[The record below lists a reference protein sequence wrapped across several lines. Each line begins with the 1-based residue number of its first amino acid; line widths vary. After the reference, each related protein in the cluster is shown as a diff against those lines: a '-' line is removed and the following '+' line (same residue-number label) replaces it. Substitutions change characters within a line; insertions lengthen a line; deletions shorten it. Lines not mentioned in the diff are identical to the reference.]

1 MKNKFIKYILYLILL
16 TLSLPAENIRWHG
29 NYDIAHAQA
38 LKENKM
44 LMVLLIE
51 QKSPECYKMLSTT
64 FMNQVYNK
72 KINSLFVSVL
82 ITKGQKETYP
92 IEMLYTLEYP
102 SIFFLDKNELFI
114 GKTLFGYIS
123 PDKFNTYLNL
133 YF

>member
-1 MKNKFIKYILYLILL
+1 MIRYIIYLILL
-16 TLSLPAENIRWHG
+16 TLSLSAENIRWFS
-29 NYDIAHAQA
+29 NYDSAHTQA
-38 LKENKM
+38 LKENKI
-44 LMVLLIE
+44 LIVLLIKKE
-51 QKSPECYKMLSTT
+51 SPQSYKMLSTT
-64 FMNQVYNK
+64 FMNQDYNK